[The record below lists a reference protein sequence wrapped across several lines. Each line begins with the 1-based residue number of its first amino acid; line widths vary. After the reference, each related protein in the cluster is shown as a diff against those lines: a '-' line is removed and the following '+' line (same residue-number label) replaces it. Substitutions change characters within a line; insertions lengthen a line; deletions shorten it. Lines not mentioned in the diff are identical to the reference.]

1 MRLFHS
7 RINRP
12 RDTDNDGLSDV
23 IEERIGTDPT
33 NPDTDG
39 DGVSDGKEVKRGTD
53 PRVPNKA
60 KDLFIPHEGNNFFPQ
75 FLRPRRALLYATA
88 SVGIKVIIVVFA
100 LSIPQQ
106 AFMLPDV
113 LAEQQKELEILVEE
127 IRKEHRLITLEKN
140 TKLYQSSQSK
150 AAHMVAN
157 SYFAHTGPDKKSLST
172 FLKEAE
178 YGYKVAGENLAMG
191 FSSAQSVVNAWVK
204 SPLHYKNLVDTEFLE
219 HGLGIDSGEYKGK
232 DTVFIAHH
240 FGKQKEIFIPLDKV
254 IPTVEAVFTE
264 GRKIASAPETPIES
278 NSGESNFV
286 SREEV
291 EDASSKQDNS
301 TLIATTGVSEPVVY
315 HRERSLVFWRDLGDG
330 LTRISVQAFIE
341 GEVESV
347 EVFVHG
353 TTFPLTRPQGSTLYT
368 GDIVLESSV
377 DEIFK
382 VVIRPSITISG
393 VHGER
398 IEDIIS
404 WSEVKVVNPSPIEKY
419 TVANSVMPKVLGIGT
434 PFSVANLLLIALIA
448 LFAVVL
454 LLKIFVEIKHQ
465 HYSIIIQTLL
475 VIGLFVILFV
485 I

>member
-1 MRLFHS
+1 
-7 RINRP
+7 
-12 RDTDNDGLSDV
+12 
-23 IEERIGTDPT
+23 
-33 NPDTDG
+33 
-39 DGVSDGKEVKRGTD
+39 
-53 PRVPNKA
+53 
-60 KDLFIPHEGNNFFPQ
+60 
-75 FLRPRRALLYATA
+75 
-88 SVGIKVIIVVFA
+88 
-100 LSIPQQ
+100 
-106 AFMLPDV
+106 
-113 LAEQQKELEILVEE
+113 
-127 IRKEHRLITLEKN
+127 
-140 TKLYQSSQSK
+140 
-150 AAHMVAN
+150 
-157 SYFAHTGPDKKSLST
+157 
-172 FLKEAE
+172 
-178 YGYKVAGENLAMG
+178 
-191 FSSAQSVVNAWVK
+191 
-204 SPLHYKNLVDTEFLE
+204 
-219 HGLGIDSGEYKGK
+219 
-232 DTVFIAHH
+232 
-240 FGKQKEIFIPLDKV
+240 
-254 IPTVEAVFTE
+254 
-264 GRKIASAPETPIES
+264 
-278 NSGESNFV
+278 
-286 SREEV
+286 
-291 EDASSKQDNS
+291 
-301 TLIATTGVSEPVVY
+301 
-315 HRERSLVFWRDLGDG
+315 